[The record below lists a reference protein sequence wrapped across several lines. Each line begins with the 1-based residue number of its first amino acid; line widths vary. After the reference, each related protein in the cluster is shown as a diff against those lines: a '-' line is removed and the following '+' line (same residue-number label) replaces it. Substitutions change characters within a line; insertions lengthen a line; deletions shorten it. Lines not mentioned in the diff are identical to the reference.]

1 LPYKRPGRYKFLCFY
16 FGRSIFKLSNAIGI
30 GGGKKKKFRIRD
42 EAGKLLPDAT
52 LSTILPV
59 NIEVELTEKYI
70 NQKQKKETTHEKTI

>member
-1 LPYKRPGRYKFLCFY
+1 MLELTIGSPVIFTFKEKKR
-16 FGRSIFKLSNAIGI
+16 IGVI
-30 GGGKKKKFRIRD
+30 EDIYGNGKKKKFRIRD

-70 NQKQKKETTHEKTI
+70 NQKQKKELTHEKTI